1 VIRIAIVPPVKRFDG
16 RKFRKGSI
24 WIKKGARVRRSCL
37 EGLTPN
43 GVRLELTALF
53 DRYTNETVEI
63 MLVCPPNSEV
73 PIVDAVRSMLPGI
86 AVHETMAG
94 CKFFSSHRNRCDK
107 GGAFRLNLTG
117 TVFLKFVPPWY
128 EPPEPP
134 ILLRSVSAGPYTYPA
149 TDGDDDEVT
158 NEEKTEE

>member
-1 VIRIAIVPPVKRFDG
+1 VIRIAIVPPTRRTDG
-16 RKFRKGSI
+16 RAFRKGSI
-24 WIKKGARVRRSCL
+24 WIKRGARARRYCL

-53 DRYTNETVEI
+53 DRYLDETIDV
-63 MLVCPPNSEV
+63 MLLRPPNAEE
-73 PIVDAVRSMLPGI
+73 PIVDAIRDMLPGI
-86 AVHETMAG
+86 AVHTVNVG
-94 CKFFSSHRNRCDK
+94 CFFFSAHRNRHREPA
-107 GGAFRLNLTG
+107 AFRLNLTG